1 MKGIKNLKGANT
13 TAARRSTSNKLTIP
27 LQNQLMKI
35 IRQCEVY
42 LMEEAVTDQIIK
54 TTQMQIDP
62 VLRQMNEY
70 VPGGPA
76 GQAAGGEERDKDI
89 VDIQT

>member
-1 MKGIKNLKGANT
+1 
-13 TAARRSTSNKLTIP
+13 
-27 LQNQLMKI
+27 
-35 IRQCEVY
+35 
-42 LMEEAVTDQIIK
+42 
-54 TTQMQIDP
+54 MQIDP

-76 GQAAGGEERDKDI
+76 GGYGQLPVNDENEGKIDKDI